1 MTDAIGYSTDTKGD
15 KSPSILVIDAVLVLL
30 GLVFTIAGIIALLHL
45 IQARDDSAEVRDR
58 YEECTAAATDL
69 MEASDHLTT
78 QARMHV
84 VTGDVTYLQ
93 AYMDELL
100 HARRRD
106 HAVATLR
113 RNAEGTDAERE
124 LSEALDYS
132 NALAERELYAMRLVA
147 DAVGATELPD
157 RVATVELS
165 EEDAALDS
173 DKKRELAEQ
182 MILGTEYGD
191 LKTLIIKDVDQCAT
205 SLSDDIIAERAA
217 SLANERRMQSV
228 LLASL
233 LLDATLLIIA
243 GISNYLLIMRP
254 MQRIE
259 QQIERNEP
267 LQVEGSRE
275 LRKVAKSYNRI
286 YAENMRRT
294 VLLQH
299 QAHTDGLTGLL
310 NRGSFDRLLSHHGED
325 VALMIVDVDEF
336 KQINDEFGHE
346 VGDDVL
352 RKVGTLLK
360 GRFRNTDY
368 VCRIGGDEFAVL
380 LTEMRCEMRGVVS
393 SKIEGLFNDLME
405 TSDGL
410 PVTTL
415 SIGIAFS
422 VTLPDG
428 VSLYHA
434 ADGALYEAKHLG
446 RNRYVYYEED

>member
-1 MTDAIGYSTDTKGD
+1 MSNAKEYPTDQKGD
-15 KSPSILVIDAVLVLL
+15 RSPSIQVIDAVLALL
-30 GLVFTIAGIIALLHL
+30 GLVFTIAGIIALFQLV
-45 IQARDDSAEVRDR
+45 QARADSAEVRDR

-78 QARMHV
+78 QARMYV
-84 VTGDVTYLQ
+84 VTGDETYMQ
-93 AYMDELL
+93 AYLDELL
-100 HARRRD
+100 HKRRRD

-113 RNAEGTDAERE
+113 RNAEGADAERE
-124 LSEALDYS
+124 LSEALDNS

-157 RVATVELS
+157 QVASVELL
-165 EEDAALDS
+165 EEDATLDG
-173 DKKRELAEQ
+173 DGKRELAEQ
-182 MILGTEYGD
+182 MVLGSEYGD
-191 LKTLIIKDVDQCAT
+191 MKTLVIKDVDQCAM

-217 SLANERRMQSV
+217 SLANERRMQGV

-233 LLDATLLIIA
+233 LLDAALLIIA

-254 MQRIE
+254 MQRLEQRIE
-259 QQIERNEP
+259 KNEP

-275 LRKVAKSYNRI
+275 LRKVARSYNRI

-310 NRGSFDRLLSHHGED
+310 NRGSFDRLLERHGED
-325 VALMIVDVDEF
+325 VALLMVDVDEF

-380 LTEMRCEMRGVVS
+380 LTEMRCEMRAVISG
-393 SKIEGLFNDLME
+393 KIEGLFSDLLE

-410 PVTTL
+410 PATTL

-422 VTLPDG
+422 VSLPDG

-434 ADGALYEAKHLG
+434 ADGALYKAKRLG
-446 RNRYVYYEED
+446 RNRYAYYEAD